1 VKPDPVDT
9 DNLNGARF
17 AYRTRSSLGL
27 SASHVGAPLAR
38 MESSHQS
45 LHQTQDASNLVPPE
59 LSEQKAHAVRS
70 PSPTATVERRDRLG
84 GLIHEY
90 NIAA

>member
-1 VKPDPVDT
+1 M
-9 DNLNGARF
+9 NLAPP
-17 AYRTRSSLGL
+17 GL
-27 SASHVGAPLAR
+27 SA
-38 MESSHQS
+38 
-45 LHQTQDASNLVPPE
+45 
-59 LSEQKAHAVRS
+59 QKAHPVR